1 MAKRLSSRMG
11 KLVQS
16 DIRRLTIECDKVGGI
31 NLGQGICDLPTHPL
45 VKQGAID
52 AINRNQAIY
61 THARGLIEL
70 RRAIAA
76 KLRDFNGLQ
85 YDPDTELCVTVG
97 SSGAFA
103 CSVLATLDAGDEIIL
118 VEPFYGYH
126 LNTLIMAG
134 VVPRYARMDLATM
147 TLDRRSFES
156 AVTARTR
163 GVVICTP
170 SNPGGM
176 VYSADDLHWLANFAE
191 RHDLLVY
198 SDEIYEYITYD
209 GLKHISAGT
218 IPALRNRTL
227 LMGGYS
233 KTFSITG
240 WRIGYL
246 AAPADIMDKAAVASD
261 LLYICAPNPLQ
272 RGVLNGLGAPATF
285 YEEMRQHYE
294 TGRTM
299 ICEALSAGGFKP
311 YRPLGSYYVMADFSA
326 HGWADDQV
334 AATELLRRAKVAAIP
349 GSAFYEPGSGRGSK
363 LLRFCYAKEL
373 DVLEQACQ
381 RIRGLGTGT

>member
-1 MAKRLSSRMG
+1 MKRRLADRMQN
-11 KLVQS
+11 LVQS

-45 VKQGAID
+45 VKQGAIE
-52 AINRNQAIY
+52 AIQGGKAIY

-70 RRAIAA
+70 RRKVSE
-76 KLRDFNGLQ
+76 KLKQFNGLD
-85 YDPDTELCVTVG
+85 YDPDNELCITVG

-103 CSVLATLDAGDEIIL
+103 CSVLATLNPGDEVIL

-134 VVPRYARMDLATM
+134 VTPRYARMDLATM
-147 TLDRRSFES
+147 SLDRSSFENEIS
-156 AVTARTR
+156 ERTR
-163 GVVICTP
+163 GIVICTP

-176 VYSADDLHWLANFAE
+176 VYSRADLEWLAGLAV

-209 GLKHISAGT
+209 GLKHVSAATVPG
-218 IPALRNRTL
+218 LRERTMTL
-227 LMGGYS
+227 GGYS

-261 LLYICAPNPLQ
+261 LLYICAPHPLQ
-272 RGVLNGLGAPATF
+272 RGVLKGLDAPAAF
-285 YEEMRQHYE
+285 YEEMRRDYE
-294 TGRTM
+294 AGRQM
-299 ICEALSAGGFKP
+299 ICEALEAGGFKP
-311 YRPLGSYYVMADFSA
+311 YWPKGSYYVMADFSA
-326 HGWADDQV
+326 HGWKDDQQ
-334 AATELLRRAKVAAIP
+334 ASMELLKRAKVAAIP
-349 GSAFYEPGSGRGSK
+349 GSAFYEPGSGRGSR
-363 LLRFCYAKEL
+363 LLRFCYAKEHA
-373 DVLEQACQ
+373 VLQEACN
-381 RIRGLGTGT
+381 RIRALK

>member
-1 MAKRLSSRMG
+1 MARTSARMQS
-11 KLVQS
+11 LVQS

-52 AINRNQAIY
+52 AINAGQATY
-61 THARGLIEL
+61 THARGLLDL
-70 RRAIAA
+70 RRAIAG
-76 KLRDFNGLQ
+76 KLQQFNNVA

-103 CSVLATLDAGDEIIL
+103 CAALATLNPGDEVVV

-126 LNTLIMAG
+126 LNTLLMAG
-134 VVPRYARMDLATM
+134 ITPRYARLDLSSM
-147 TLDRRSFES
+147 TLDRSSFE
-156 AVTARTR
+156 VTPRTR
-163 GVVICTP
+163 GIVICTP

-176 VYSADDLHWLANFAE
+176 VLSSEDRKWLSQLAVQ
-191 RHDLLVY
+191 HDLLVY

-209 GLKHISAGT
+209 GLKHVSLATEPGMKD
-218 IPALRNRTL
+218 RTL

-261 LLYICAPNPLQ
+261 LLYICAPHPLQ
-272 RGVLNGLGAPATF
+272 RGVLRGLCEAPLEY
-285 YEEMRQHYE
+285 YEAMRQEYE
-294 TGRTM
+294 TGRRM
-299 ICEALSAGGFKP
+299 ICDALEAGGF
-311 YRPLGSYYVMADFSA
+311 RPFRPQGSYYVMADHTA
-326 HGWADDQV
+326 LGWGTDKQ
-334 AATELLRRAKVAAIP
+334 AAMELLKRTKIAAIP
-349 GSAFYEPGSGRGSK
+349 GSAFYEPGSGRGDH

-373 DVLEQACQ
+373 PVLAEACE
-381 RIRGLGTGT
+381 RLAALGRA

>member
-1 MAKRLSSRMG
+1 MTRTADRMRR
-11 KLVQS
+11 LVQS

-45 VKQGAID
+45 VKQGAIE
-52 AINRNQAIY
+52 AIESGTAIY

-70 RRAIAA
+70 RRKISQ
-76 KLRDFNGLQ
+76 KLRQFNHLE
-85 YDPDTELCVTVG
+85 YDPDTELCVTLG

-103 CSVLATLDAGDEIIL
+103 CSVLATLNPGDEVIL

-134 VVPRYARMDLATM
+134 ITPRFASIDLDSM
-147 TLDRRSFES
+147 SLDRSSFERAIS
-156 AVTARTR
+156 KHTR
-163 GVVICTP
+163 GIVICTP

-176 VYSADDLHWLANFAE
+176 VYSLEDLEWLAGLAE
-191 RHDLLVY
+191 KHDLLIY

-209 GLKHISAGT
+209 GLKHTSAATVAGLRERTMT
-218 IPALRNRTL
+218 I
-227 LMGGYS
+227 GGYS

-246 AAPADIMDKAAVASD
+246 GAPADIMEKAAVASD

-272 RGVLNGLGAPATF
+272 RGVLKGLDAPEQ
-285 YEEMRQHYE
+285 YYLDMRRDYQ
-294 TGRTM
+294 TGRQM
-299 ICEALSAGGFKP
+299 ICEALEAGGFKP
-311 YRPLGSYYVMADFSA
+311 YWPKGSYYVMADFSA
-326 HGWADDQV
+326 LGWKDDQE
-334 AATELLRRAKVAAIP
+334 ASAELLKRAKVAAIP
-349 GSAFYEPGSGRGSK
+349 GGAFYEPGSGRGSK

-373 DVLEQACQ
+373 PVLEQACDRLRALKAQ
-381 RIRGLGTGT
+381 

>member
-1 MAKRLSSRMG
+1 MG
-11 KLVQS
+11 ALVQS

-52 AINRNQAIY
+52 AINAGKATY

-70 RRAIAA
+70 RRAIAG
-76 KLRDFNGLQ
+76 KLHDFNRLD
-85 YDPDTELCVTVG
+85 YNPETELCVTVG

-103 CSVLATLDAGDEIIL
+103 CAVLATLDPGDEVIL

-126 LNTLIMAG
+126 LNTLLMAG
-134 VVPRYARMDLATM
+134 ITPRYARMDLDRMA
-147 TLDRRSFES
+147 LDRSSFEAALS
-156 AVTARTR
+156 PRTR
-163 GVVICTP
+163 GIVICTP
-170 SNPGGM
+170 ANPGGI
-176 VYSADDLHWLANFAE
+176 VVSRDDWQWLAGLCE
-191 RHDLLVY
+191 SRELLLY

-209 GLKHISAGT
+209 GLKHTSAAT
-218 IPALRNRTL
+218 LPALRNRTL

-261 LLYICAPNPLQ
+261 LLYICAPHPLQ
-272 RGVLNGLGAPATF
+272 RGVLKGLEAPAQY
-285 YEEMRQHYE
+285 YEQMRQHYE
-294 TGRTM
+294 QGRAM
-299 ICEALSAGGFKP
+299 ICDALEAGGFKP
-311 YRPLGSYYVMADFSA
+311 HRPQGSYYVMADFSA
-326 HGWADDQV
+326 HGWKDDQQ
-334 AATELLRRAKVAAIP
+334 AATELLRRTKIAAIP

-363 LLRFCYAKEL
+363 LLRFCYAKDL
-373 DVLEQACQ
+373 DVLAEACN
-381 RIRGLGTGT
+381 RLRSLRD

>member
-1 MAKRLSSRMG
+1 MSRTADRMQH
-11 KLVQS
+11 LVQS
-16 DIRRLTIECDKVGGI
+16 DIRRLTIECDKIGGI

-45 VKQGAID
+45 VKQGAIE
-52 AINRNQAIY
+52 AIEGGKAIY

-70 RRAIAA
+70 RRKISE
-76 KLRDFNGLQ
+76 KLKQFNGLD
-85 YDPDTELCVTVG
+85 YDPETELCVTVG

-103 CSVLATLDAGDEIIL
+103 CGVLATLNPGDEVIL

-134 VVPRYARMDLATM
+134 ITPRYASMDLATM
-147 TLDRRSFES
+147 TLDRSSFE
-156 AVTARTR
+156 AAITERTR

-170 SNPGGM
+170 SNPCGI
-176 VYSADDLHWLANFAE
+176 VFSADDLEWLAALAIK
-191 RHDLLVY
+191 HDLLIY

-209 GLKHISAGT
+209 GLKHVSTATMDG
-218 IPALRNRTL
+218 LRERTL

-246 AAPADIMDKAAVASD
+246 AAPADIMEKAAVASD
-261 LLYICAPNPLQ
+261 LLYICAPHPLQ
-272 RGVLNGLGAPATF
+272 RGVLKGLDAPAQY
-285 YEEMRQHYE
+285 YEGMRKDYE
-294 TGRTM
+294 TGRQM
-299 ICEALSAGGFKP
+299 ICEALAAGGFKP
-311 YRPLGSYYVMADFSA
+311 YWPKGSYYVLADYTA
-326 HGWADDQV
+326 HGWSDDRT
-334 AATELLRRAKVAAIP
+334 ASMELLKRAKIAAIP

-373 DVLEQACQ
+373 PVLEEACK
-381 RIRGLGTGT
+381 RLRELK

>member
-1 MAKRLSSRMG
+1 MSRIADRMQH
-11 KLVQS
+11 LVQS

-45 VKQGAID
+45 VKQGAIE
-52 AINRNQAIY
+52 AIEGGKAIY

-70 RRAIAA
+70 RRKISE
-76 KLRDFNGLQ
+76 KLHEFNGLT
-85 YDPDTELCVTVG
+85 YDPETELCVTVG

-103 CSVLATLDAGDEIIL
+103 CSVLATLNPGDEVIL

-134 VVPRYARMDLATM
+134 IKPVYGRIDLSTM
-147 TLDRRSFES
+147 ALDRSSIEAS
-156 AVTARTR
+156 IGKRTR
-163 GVVICTP
+163 GIVICTP

-176 VYSADDLHWLANFAE
+176 VYSREDLQWLAALAVK
-191 RHDLLVY
+191 HDLLVY

-209 GLKHISAGT
+209 GLKHISAAT
-218 IPALRNRTL
+218 IDGLRERTMTL
-227 LMGGYS
+227 GGYS

-261 LLYICAPNPLQ
+261 LLYICAPHPLQ
-272 RGVLNGLGAPATF
+272 RGVLKGLNAPPQY
-285 YEEMRQHYE
+285 YEDMRKDYA
-294 TGRTM
+294 TGRQM
-299 ICEALSAGGFKP
+299 ICEALEAGGF
-311 YRPLGSYYVMADFSA
+311 RPFWPKGSYYVMADFSEL
-326 HGWADDQV
+326 GWADDKS
-334 AATELLRRAKVAAIP
+334 ASMELLKRAKIAAIP

-373 DVLEQACQ
+373 PVLEEACK
-381 RIRGLGTGT
+381 RLRELK